1 MRSFFWSGAETC
13 GGQLIQ
19 LMAFAVMARFLK
31 PEEFGLYAF
40 ANIFFVTTRVVAGTA
55 FVDSLVQKK
64 MGLSDLAH
72 PAFWLVGIC
81 FTLFVPFF
89 SALGYLLEKP
99 LHMPGLFP
107 VLSFL
112 SLGFL
117 SFGLS
122 VVPEAICVERLHFRP
137 LALRRILEQ
146 FVGGLVGIA
155 TAILGMGTYSL
166 VAQVVVG
173 SALGA
178 ILLWSFTKFRPKL
191 NFEFTSLAPMS
202 SFFFH
207 RLAAVFGSA
216 FGMRVDSLFV
226 GFLLGP
232 TALGYYAV
240 AWRLYTVSSVFTN
253 TTINRYAFPYFVS
266 HKEDPEKYRQSFET
280 FTHLACLLGS
290 FGYFALLCLAK
301 PLLIAFFGTQW
312 QPAVPVLMLLALLGF
327 VVNALFVSNL
337 LLRALGHADLEL
349 RYVTLPI
356 VANLFLL
363 PFSTPHGLLAV
374 VATLLFSTLLAAP
387 LLFYYLRKKAGVGC
401 MEILQSGSRPWIS
414 GCTASFVTWLFLHHN
429 SLGAHLTPLIQLSL
443 GGLIFFT
450 AFLIMIFLIDRNFIF
465 TLLSKDFF

>member
-64 MGLSDLAH
+64 VGLSDLAH
-72 PAFWLVGIC
+72 PTFWLVGIC

-155 TAILGMGTYSL
+155 TAILGWGTYSL

-207 RLAAVFGSA
+207 RLATVFGSA

-240 AWRLYTVSSVFTN
+240 AWRLYTISSVFTN
-253 TTINRYAFPYFVS
+253 TTINRYAFPYFAS
-266 HKEDPEKYRQSFET
+266 HKEDPEKNRQSFET

-387 LLFYYLRKKAGVGC
+387 LLFHYLRKETGIGFVD
-401 MEILQSGSRPWIS
+401 LFNSGFRPWICGAIASLMAWFILNHSFLES
-414 GCTASFVTWLFLHHN
+414 GFSSLVQLIVGGLFFCIAFASF
-429 SLGAHLTPLIQLSL
+429 
-443 GGLIFFT
+443 IFF
-450 AFLIMIFLIDRNFIF
+450 IDRKFMLF
-465 TLLSKDFF
+465 QFPKTFL